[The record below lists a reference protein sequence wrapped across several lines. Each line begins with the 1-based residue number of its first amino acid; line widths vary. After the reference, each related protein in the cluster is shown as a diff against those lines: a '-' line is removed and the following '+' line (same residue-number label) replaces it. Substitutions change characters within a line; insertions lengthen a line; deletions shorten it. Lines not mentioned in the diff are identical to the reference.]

1 MSLISQT
8 SVYEQVVYP
17 RSRRSLKRPEEEAHY
32 YKTAERLRQTIL
44 QPHEDA
50 VERAQAALRRQLD
63 QRDAEQKLRVDD
75 LKFAVNSAELG
86 QNLKKLSGTA
96 ALTTELMSGYAE
108 LLCAYRGQ
116 LVDMLF
122 TAVSIAGDDATGEE
136 YGMIRRLSTLYKS
149 WSS

>member
-8 SVYEQVVYP
+8 SVTEQVVYP

-32 YKTAERLRQTIL
+32 YKAAERLRQTIL

-50 VERAQAALRRQLD
+50 VEGAQAALRRQLD

-75 LKFAVNSAELG
+75 LKFAVTAELG

-108 LLCAYRGQ
+108 LLCAYRVQ

-136 YGMIRRLSTLYKS
+136 YGTIRRLSTLYKS